1 MKKLSRLLLVAWLL
15 SFCFGVLPVQA
26 QNEAPRIIGFGIC
39 GANGSNSVSWMLD
52 HYGVLTISGSGPM
65 VDSVPGDS
73 PFHTTGAIVNKVVI
87 EYGVTSIGSR
97 AFEGCK
103 MTEISIPDSVTEIG
117 YGAFVNCPNLE
128 SLIIPDSVKAIGQNN
143 FTGLFSLSS
152 VKLPAGITSIQ
163 NNAFRNSKNLTS
175 IVIPEGVTSIGRC
188 AFADCLN
195 LKTVIL
201 PKSLNSVDEFAFAD
215 SNSLWHV
222 LYAGSEEDWE
232 RIDIQPHRTEAF
244 RNANR
249 HYNCAGNEIRATVVK
264 SPTCAKEG
272 TQTFDC
278 SLCNQSFTTDVPK
291 SAHHFA
297 YKCCG
302 TCMVCGAQGDDLHS
316 WNFGKTTKEP
326 NCTEEGVKTYTCKYC
341 PEIKEEAIEK
351 GGKHVYDHGCDKD
364 CNLCGVTRTT
374 SHKWN
379 EGTVTQA
386 PTCTAEGVRTYTCNS
401 CKETKTE
408 AIKKST
414 THIYDHAC
422 DTDCNLC
429 GEQRTTSHVP
439 GEPATE
445 ITDQVCTECGT
456 VLAPA
461 TGPAPTQPETPTTAT
476 EPSETEQTQPTTD
489 QNVPIVSVT
498 DPVDDDA
505 SGLVIVVILITA
517 AAIGFGILLI
527 VLQKRKSKT

>member
-1 MKKLSRLLLVAWLL
+1 MEMKKLSRLLLVAWLL

-291 SAHHFA
+291 SAHQYA
-297 YKCCG
+297 YKCYG
-302 TCMVCGAQGDDLHS
+302 TCAVCGAEGEDLHS
-316 WNFGKTTKEP
+316 WDWGKMTKEP
-326 NCTEEGVKTYTCKYC
+326 NCTE
-341 PEIKEEAIEK
+341 
-351 GGKHVYDHGCDKD
+351 
-364 CNLCGVTRTT
+364 
-374 SHKWN
+374 
-379 EGTVTQA
+379 
-386 PTCTAEGVRTYTCNS
+386 EGVRTYTCNS